1 MQMTYQ
7 QKEIENILNQFK
19 AELEKANSATDEAME
34 KVKSNIKMLETNKVA
49 IAAQQGLISSFERS
63 LNALANSTVESKP
76 VDTPPIIV

>member
-1 MQMTYQ
+1 MTYQ